1 MRSPFSFISIKSR
14 VVTLDMLT
22 FQLGDLALPEL
33 ALGQLGMGNRQVRLS
48 HSLVS
53 VTHDVEVEGPRPPP
67 FAPSGPGGA
76 GAFLNQFVL
85 PRAPP
90 RAAGVPAP
98 RAGVPAGAGQGTSE
112 RSGRSSIHNQQR

>member
-53 VTHDVEVEGPRPPP
+53 VTHDVEVEGPRPPA
-67 FAPSGPGGA
+67 FAPFPAS
-76 GAFLNQFVL
+76 L
-85 PRAPP
+85 PPD
-90 RAAGVPAP
+90 VQAP
-98 RAGVPAGAGQGTSE
+98 REQLRPRQG
-112 RSGRSSIHNQQR
+112 RLDQHHLLHKRPLRP